1 MNDSI
6 KSLQKNGKSFFWAG
20 KILPDYYLKRAADLY
35 LFCRKLDDI
44 ADQEIKSI
52 ALKKL
57 TSIKDLITI
66 EDYKSLNRFKI
77 IMPKYLKNNSIA
89 KIAIIDLLDGL
100 IFDQGIVNINNNN
113 QLIRYCYRVAGTVGV
128 LMCIALECEEK
139 NARKFAIDLGIAMQL
154 TNIARDVLE
163 DAKIG
168 RRYLPVSKN
177 SNLST
182 QEIRDIAENIKL
194 NFKKNKFI
202 IQKIKEIILLS
213 DQYYSSGKKG
223 LYFLPFKIRIA
234 IAVASNVY
242 REIAVVLE
250 RNSFSWYDGRVYT
263 SLLKKIKVT
272 IFTICEELIYKRSKM
287 PIHNK
292 NLHCYLKEIKK

>member
-20 KILPDYYLKRAADLY
+20 KILPDYYLNRAADLY

-44 ADQEIKSI
+44 ADQEIKTI

-57 TSIKDLITI
+57 ISIKNLITK

-77 IMPKYLKNNSIA
+77 IMPEYLKNNCMA

-100 IFDQGIVNINNNN
+100 IFDQGIVNINDNN
-113 QLIRYCYRVAGTVGV
+113 QLIQYCYRVAGTVGV
-128 LMCIALECEEK
+128 LMCIALECTDK
-139 NARKFAIDLGIAMQL
+139 DARKFAIDLGIAMQL

-168 RRYLPVSKN
+168 RRYLPVSKS
-177 SNLST
+177 SNLSA
-182 QEIRDIAENIKL
+182 QDIVDIADYKKI
-194 NFKKNKFI
+194 NFKSNKFV

-213 DQYYSSGKKG
+213 DQYYSSGQKG
-223 LYFLPFKIRIA
+223 LYFLPFKIRIG

-250 RNSFSWYDGRVYT
+250 KKSFSWHEGRVYT
-263 SLLKKIKVT
+263 SVLKKIKVT
-272 IFTICEELIYKRSKM
+272 IFTICKELIYKRSKI

-292 NLHCYLKEIKK
+292 NLHYHLKEIKK

>member
-1 MNDSI
+1 MI
-6 KSLQKNGKSFFWAG
+6 QLSLFKKNGKSFFWAG
-20 KILPDYYLKRAADLY
+20 KILPDYYLNRAADLY

-44 ADQEIKSI
+44 ADQEIKPI

-57 TSIKDLITI
+57 TSIKNLITK

-77 IMPKYLKNNSIA
+77 NMPEYLKNNCMA

-100 IFDQGIVNINNNN
+100 IFDQGTVNINDNN
-113 QLIRYCYRVAGTVGV
+113 QLIQYCYRVAGTVGV
-128 LMCIALECEEK
+128 LMCIALECKEK

-168 RRYLPVSKN
+168 RRYLPVSKT
-177 SNLST
+177 SNLSAK
-182 QEIRDIAENIKL
+182 EIRDVAENKKL
-194 NFKKNKFI
+194 NFKKNKII

-250 RNSFSWYDGRVYT
+250 RKSFSWYDGRVYT
-263 SLLKKIKVT
+263 SVLKKIKVT
-272 IFTICEELIYKRSKM
+272 IFTICEELIYKRSEM

-292 NLHCYLKEIKK
+292 NLHCHLKEIKK

>member
-6 KSLQKNGKSFFWAG
+6 KSLQKIRKSFFWAG
-20 KILPDYYLKRAADLY
+20 KILPDYYLNRAADLY

-44 ADQEIKSI
+44 ADQEIKTI

-57 TSIKDLITI
+57 ISIKNLITK

-77 IMPKYLKNNSIA
+77 IMPEYLKNNCIA

-100 IFDQGIVNINNNN
+100 IFDQGIVNINDNN
-113 QLIRYCYRVAGTVGV
+113 QLIQYCYRVAGTVGV
-128 LMCIALECEEK
+128 LMCIALECTEK
-139 NARKFAIDLGIAMQL
+139 DARKFAIDLGIAMQL

-177 SNLST
+177 LNLSA

-194 NFKKNKFI
+194 NFKKINSLYKD
-202 IQKIKEIILLS
+202 KEIILLS